1 MYEVLINRLRN
12 YEYWKESERQYVHP
26 PIVDNAADA
35 IEQKGKENAELRA
48 ELEQLK
54 KSLSGRYRF
63 LENERLR
70 NELEAVKRE
79 NERLHK
85 ENFWLNS
92 VEGGLS
98 DV

>member
-35 IEQKGKENAELRA
+35 IKQQGKENAELRA

-92 VEGGLS
+92 VEGGLN